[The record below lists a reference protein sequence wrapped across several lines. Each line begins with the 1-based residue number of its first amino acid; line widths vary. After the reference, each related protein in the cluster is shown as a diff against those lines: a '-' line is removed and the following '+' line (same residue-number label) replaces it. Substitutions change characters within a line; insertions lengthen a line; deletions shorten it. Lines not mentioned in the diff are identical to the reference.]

1 MSRLLLGLLC
11 TTLLSLFLLSQL
23 LDQVVQHD
31 ELPEPGYQ
39 RLAATLL
46 LQLDQHSADIPI
58 AQLANYIEQQSVNW
72 QLPLQLQASSAVQLP
87 AELQHQLTEPDGLL
101 LASND
106 QLYLLRRI
114 SAHPDWLLR
123 LPLDEEDP
131 HHPLS
136 LWLTLGL
143 YCGMALLL
151 MLWLLPLLQRLSLLT
166 KVAERFGSGDTK
178 VRMPLHRL
186 SYIPSL
192 EQSFNRMA
200 SQIDQLMQENQL
212 LASSLSHD
220 LRTPLAC
227 FRFGLD
233 AALDAELAEQKDH
246 YLQRLEQDADRMEAM
261 VNSFLDYASLSR
273 AASKLHFA
281 PLELS
286 DWLHAVLQHY
296 QPLLQ
301 QKQLRLT
308 LVRPEH
314 CLHPRIHA
322 DWLERALSN
331 VISNTCRFARQV
343 IRVELTSSKQHC
355 SITISDDGPGI
366 DSNEQYKVLEPF
378 YKATAQD
385 QEAKNNTHFGLG
397 LAITVQILSWHQG
410 KVQVSRCRQLGGAKF
425 RLLLPPC

>member
-23 LDQVVQHD
+23 LDQVVQQD
-31 ELPEPGYQ
+31 EQPESGYQ
-39 RLAATLL
+39 RLAANLL
-46 LQLDQHSADIPI
+46 RQLDQRSADVPL
-58 AQLANYIEQQSVNW
+58 AQLPSFVEQQSSNW
-72 QLPLQLQASSAVQLP
+72 QLPLQLHASSAFQLP
-87 AELQHQLTEPDGLL
+87 AELQHQLTEPEGLL

-106 QLYLLRRI
+106 QLYLLRRL

-123 LPLDEEDP
+123 LPLDEEDT

-143 YCGMALLL
+143 YFGMALLL
-151 MLWLLPLLQRLSLLT
+151 MLWLFPLLQRLNLLT

-192 EQSFNRMA
+192 EHSFNRMA

-233 AALDAELAEQKDH
+233 AALDAEPAEQKNQ
-246 YLQRLEQDADRMEAM
+246 YLKRLEKDADRMEAM

-273 AASKLHFA
+273 AGSKLSFA
-281 PLELS
+281 SLELS
-286 DWLHAVLQHY
+286 DWLDAVLQHY

-301 QKQLRLT
+301 QKQLRLE
-308 LVRPEH
+308 LVRPKH
-314 CLHPRIHA
+314 CMHPRIHA
-322 DWLERALSN
+322 DWLERAISN
-331 VISNTCRFARQV
+331 VISNACRFARQV
-343 IRVELTSSKQHC
+343 IRVELSNNKQHC
-355 SITISDDGPGI
+355 CITISDDGPGI
-366 DSNEQYKVLEPF
+366 DSNEQQKVLEPF
-378 YKATAQD
+378 YKVIQKDTD
-385 QEAKNNTHFGLG
+385 TKNNTHFGLG

-410 KVQVSRCRQLGGAKF
+410 KVQVSRCRQLGGARF
-425 RLLLPPC
+425 SLQLPPC

>member
-23 LDQVVQHD
+23 LDQVVRQD
-31 ELPEPGYQ
+31 ELPESGYQ
-39 RLAATLL
+39 RLAANVL
-46 LQLDQHSADIPI
+46 LQLDQQSTDLAT
-58 AQLANYIEQQSVNW
+58 AQLAGYIEQQSINW
-72 QLPLQLQASSAVQLP
+72 QLPLQLQASSAVHLP
-87 AELQHQLTEPDGLL
+87 VELQHQLTASEGLL

-106 QLYLLRRI
+106 QLYLLRQLD
-114 SAHPDWLLR
+114 AHPDWLLR
-123 LPLDEEDP
+123 LPLDEDDS

-143 YCGMALLL
+143 YFGMALLL
-151 MLWLLPLLQRLSLLT
+151 MLWLFPLLQRLNLLT

-281 PLELS
+281 AVDLS
-286 DWLHAVLQHY
+286 DWLDAVLQQY

-301 QKQLRLT
+301 QKHLKLE
-308 LVRPEH
+308 LIRPVK
-314 CLHPRIHA
+314 CMHPRIHA

-331 VISNTCRFARQV
+331 VISNACRYARQV
-343 IRVELTSSKQHC
+343 IRVELTSNKQHC
-355 SITISDDGPGI
+355 RLSISDDGPGI
-366 DSNEQYKVLEPF
+366 DATNQQKVLEPF
-378 YKATAQD
+378 YKTAAKATEQAND
-385 QEAKNNTHFGLG
+385 NHFGLG
-397 LAITVQILSWHQG
+397 LAITVQVLSWHQG
-410 KVQVSRCRQLGGAKF
+410 KVQVSRCLQLGGA
-425 RLLLPPC
+425 RVDLLLSPC